1 MEMGDLQL
9 HSNLLHRLLEMGISE
24 LEESIQRDTVVS
36 VTVRQIMNSVTMAI
50 NVTKTSLVIQ
60 HPAYLSVRWVRGDI
74 L

>member
-60 HPAYLSVRWVRGDI
+60 HVAYLSVRWVRGDI